1 MADRDGGLADTYWH
15 QYYTPGE
22 LEELLDVSSTT
33 MFVSGRYPIHARL
46 ALQPHASGTVL
57 MAHGLLLYGAI
68 FGRMILPYYRAGF
81 NVVQFD
87 MPGFGQS
94 GGPRGGC
101 TAREIVQAFKDAFA
115 FARSQLGGAV
125 HFVSAAEDGI
135 FGYYALANHPDLHA
149 MTLHVLYERGDDFAA
164 PWLGSGWAFRAKR
177 TGYGLVQLARPTF
190 AIKGTS
196 SIPWHRVF
204 PEPSDRPAL
213 KLLERDPLALRQV
226 QARFGASFIGRE
238 RPPVPFEECRT
249 PVQVVASEHNEYWP
263 YDMVARNVARLG
275 GPKELLCLPGKA
287 HWELNREFAEIYCAH
302 SIRWFTSHGAATA
315 SRLPT
320 ASVPP
325 VDSSRPT

>member
-68 FGRMILPYYRAGF
+68 FGRMILPYHRAGF

-135 FGYYALANHPDLHA
+135 FGYYALAGRRLRGAVARFRLGVSRQTDRLRPGPTGAPNLRDQG
-149 MTLHVLYERGDDFAA
+149 HVL
-164 PWLGSGWAFRAKR
+164 
-177 TGYGLVQLARPTF
+177 
-190 AIKGTS
+190 
-196 SIPWHRVF
+196 
-204 PEPSDRPAL
+204 
-213 KLLERDPLALRQV
+213 DPLASGLSRAERSARP
-226 QARFGASFIGRE
+226 QAARTRST
-238 RPPVPFEECRT
+238 RPT
-249 PVQVVASEHNEYWP
+249 PGSGTFWCVVHRS
-263 YDMVARNVARLG
+263 G
-275 GPKELLCLPGKA
+275 
-287 HWELNREFAEIYCAH
+287 
-302 SIRWFTSHGAATA
+302 ATA
-315 SRLPT
+315 SAIRGVPDAG
-320 ASVPP
+320 ASCRIGTQRVLA
-325 VDSSRPT
+325 V